1 MKIIRW
7 RRTAALQRLLAC
19 AALLAAQG
27 AVASPVDAQQRGA
40 APQRDCV
47 TEMGA
52 LPPRVDATAFAIDG
66 DTLAGV
72 GLKPRLRLWGIQAPE
87 LRDKQTGQET
97 VPGMRARA
105 ALDDLLAPG
114 NRVTC
119 RVAKFDRYCRYVAQ
133 CVAADGATDLGA
145 GMLTAGQAY
154 GYWLEDTL
162 PWAPAAGQAYIA
174 LERAARAER
183 RGLWADVLGKR

>member
-1 MKIIRW
+1 MIM
-7 RRTAALQRLLAC
+7 RRTLDNAILAMV
-19 AALLAAQG
+19 L
-27 AVASPVDAQQRGA
+27 
-40 APQRDCV
+40 
-47 TEMGA
+47 
-52 LPPRVDATAFAIDG
+52 
-66 DTLAGV
+66 LAGV
-72 GLKPRLRLWGIQAPE
+72 AAFPSVPPCAAAPLLARQSDPVSPALRQALGAEWLSDDERRDLRVRHGLWEEGDLDSPAR
-87 LRDKQTGQET
+87 
-97 VPGMRARA
+97 RARA